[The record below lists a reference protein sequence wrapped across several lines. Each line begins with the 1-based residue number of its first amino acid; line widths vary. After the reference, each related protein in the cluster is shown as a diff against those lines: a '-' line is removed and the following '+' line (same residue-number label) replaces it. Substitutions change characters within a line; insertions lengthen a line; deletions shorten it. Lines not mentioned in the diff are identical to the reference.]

1 MRSQVSGLEVGV
13 GHSVHN
19 TRSAAD
25 RGKRR
30 TVPVVRWLQLGTVA
44 TGIGVALMAAPGTAT
59 ADGGAGSATASSSHS
74 ASAVHSGPT
83 KHTTATSGR
92 IPRPTAQVSGT
103 RAKAPSAGNTPNVTG
118 RFERTAQV
126 STPVTSAAPATAQR
140 IGGSEALQSISD
152 ELQQFLAGAANRL
165 ANQPSSPVNT
175 FLQDAVYLVRR
186 ALFPASVGVITRP
199 IVVPLYFQ
207 AIDNKGTQKLGI
219 YVSLG
224 YGAPPQLF
232 EFDTGAGGFYA
243 AYASSDP
250 TASPWWGSNITT
262 STQQVQDKFDS
273 GLDYT
278 GYAATGAVSLYSIGS
293 STPLITSGQVVV
305 GQMNSITDSKTGDVF
320 WTPNGLPTPSSPAP
334 IDNAF
339 YGDFGMAPTFQAN
352 GIDQVIAQL
361 SFGRGVKPGY
371 LVHVDPNTGEAWM
384 QIGLTNSNIANSQG
398 MYFPMNLD
406 QKADGKT
413 FNNSHL
419 QFYALQLFNAAINI
433 IDRNGTLII
442 NDPNVG
448 ITPDTGANTTLHN
461 TNLSPHPD
469 KYNSIV
475 DWDDATDTKG
485 KLKTDM
491 LFWLNGTTTGQTP
504 VRYFQFVTT
513 DKLNAGDVKVQNPT
527 ADDVVDPSKPEVYYL
542 NTGISLFYQYD
553 VVYYLGTTAGNGTL
567 GLLPQSSH

>member
-1 MRSQVSGLEVGV
+1 M
-13 GHSVHN
+13 
-19 TRSAAD
+19 
-25 RGKRR
+25 
-30 TVPVVRWLQLGTVA
+30 RWLQLGTAA
-44 TGIGVALMAAPGTAT
+44 TGIGMALLAAPCIAT
-59 ADGGAGSATASSSHS
+59 ADASGGSATANSSHS
-74 ASAVHSGPT
+74 SAHTGPA

-92 IPRPTAQVSGT
+92 SSRPAAQASAA
-103 RAKAPSAGNTPNVTG
+103 RAKAPVAANTRNVTG
-118 RFERTAQV
+118 RVEK
-126 STPVTSAAPATAQR
+126 TPRLASAER
-140 IGGSEALQSISD
+140 IGGSQALQSISD
-152 ELQQFLAGAANRL
+152 EVQQILAGAANRL
-165 ANQPSSPVNT
+165 SALPANPVT
-175 FLQDAVYLVRR
+175 DFLQGTLYLVRR
-186 ALFPASVGVITRP
+186 TLFPASVGVITRP
-199 IVVPLYFQ
+199 IKVPLYFQ
-207 AIDNKGTQKLGI
+207 AIDNAGTQKLGI

-243 AYASSDP
+243 AYASDDP
-250 TASPWWGSNITT
+250 SLSPWWGSNVTT

-278 GYAATGAVSLYSIGS
+278 GYAATGTVSLYSIGS
-293 STPLITSGQVVV
+293 STPLVTSGQVVV

-352 GIDQVIAQL
+352 SIDQVIAQL
-361 SFGRGVKPGY
+361 TFGWGAKPGY
-371 LVHVDPNTGEAWM
+371 LVHVDPDTGAAWM

-398 MYFPMNLD
+398 MYFPMLPD
-406 QKADGKT
+406 DKAGTNT

-419 QFYALQLFNAAINI
+419 HFYALQLFNAAINI
-433 IDRNGTLII
+433 IDRSGTLLI

-469 KYNSIV
+469 KYDSII
-475 DWDDATDTKG
+475 DWDDSTDTKG

-513 DKLNAGDVKVQNPT
+513 DDLNAGKVKVQDVP
-527 ADDVVDPSKPEVYYL
+527 ADDVEAKDVYYL
-542 NTGISLFYQYD
+542 NTGISLFYDYD

-567 GLLPQSSH
+567 GLIPKSSR